1 MRKYVI
7 TLAAL
12 CFYVCSLSAQI
23 NGSVKIGL
31 TGYQGDLHCRSD
43 ESIGLFQEL
52 NPSIGLGVHIP
63 FSRVIGFRGE
73 LTYFRL
79 SGDETQFESPSH
91 ANRGWEF
98 KDNLFE
104 VSGLLDWE
112 ILGKRRY
119 KDGIFQRTLTPV
131 IFAGVGLGFTNS
143 SVDWKNSNNAN
154 IVRDKVY
161 DKNAELTIPLGL
173 GLKYYISEKFAIAT
187 ELAFRMPVSDYYDGV
202 SFSGNPNND
211 DLFGFGG
218 VKAYFGL
225 GGKKDQDGDGIAD
238 RNDACPEVF
247 GSASLNGCP
256 DRDGDGVGD
265 ANDKCPT
272 LFGPATSAGC
282 PDSDG
287 DGVVD
292 YEDACPMIKGD
303 AAMKGCPDSDND
315 GIADTQDRCPNI
327 AAANTKFGCPDA
339 DADGVIDEYD
349 ACPNVAGLV
358 HKQGCPA
365 KDTDMDGV
373 EDDLDECPEVAGSIN
388 AKGCPN
394 YDFDGDGVM
403 DKDDKCPSKAGDAS
417 NGCPDGIVPVP
428 PVYNPPSPPSNGIIR
443 GNNVACNCTTNTNPI
458 FNIPNKTPKSLSKLG
473 TNPEFG
479 NSHALDARG
488 FYEKLNRAYN
498 SNARDKSFLDKLFR
512 GMGYRSFADAT
523 PEMFYETILPY
534 GVSGNIGYSK
544 YHKTLYATL
553 NVKTEKDLM
562 AFGIK
567 AMNGCDMHFMKTCG
581 NHFFFCPK

>member
-1 MRKYVI
+1 MRKYI
-7 TLAAL
+7 IALAAL
-12 CFYVCSLSAQI
+12 SLYACCLSAQI
-23 NGSVKIGL
+23 NGSVKLGL

-52 NPSIGLGVHIP
+52 NPSFGLGIHIP
-63 FSRVIGFRGE
+63 LSKVIGFRGE
-73 LTYFRL
+73 LSYFKL
-79 SGDETQFESPSH
+79 TGDETQFESPGH
-91 ANRGWEF
+91 ADRGWEF

-104 VSGLLDWE
+104 ISGLVDWE

-119 KDGIFQRTLTPV
+119 KNGTFQRTLTPV
-131 IFAGVGLGFTNS
+131 IFGGVGLGFTNS
-143 SVDWKNSNNAN
+143 DVDWKNSNNAN
-154 IVRDKVY
+154 IERDRVY

-202 SFSGNPNND
+202 SFSGNPDND

-218 VKAYFGL
+218 VKVYFGF

-238 RNDACPEVF
+238 RKDACPEIF
-247 GSASLNGCP
+247 GSKSMNGCP
-256 DRDGDGVGD
+256 DTDGDGVGD

-292 YEDACPMIKGD
+292 FEDACPMVKGA

-315 GIADTQDRCPNI
+315 GIIDAQDRCPNV
-327 AAANTKFGCPDA
+327 AAAGTQFGCPDT
-339 DADGVIDEYD
+339 DGDGVTDEYD
-349 ACPNVAGLV
+349 ACPDVAGLV

-365 KDTDMDGV
+365 DDTDTDMDGV
-373 EDDLDECPEVAGSIN
+373 IDEEDECPEVAGSIN
-388 AKGCPN
+388 ARGCPN
-394 YDFDGDGVM
+394 YDFDGDGVL
-403 DKDDKCPSKAGDAS
+403 DKDDKCPSVAGDIS
-417 NGCPDGIVPVP
+417 NGCPDGIIP
-428 PVYNPPSPPSNGIIR
+428 PQLASKCCSNEEEEEPEELS
-443 GNNVACNCTTNTNPI
+443 CNCYGNENPI
-458 FNIPNKTPKSLSKLG
+458 FNIPSKSPRSLSKLG

-479 NSHALDARG
+479 NSHSLDARG

-498 SNARDKSFLDKLFR
+498 SSARDKKFLDNLFK
-512 GMGYRSFADAT
+512 GMGYGSFADAT

-534 GVSGNIGYSK
+534 GTRGNIGYSK
-544 YHKTLYATL
+544 NHKTLYATL
-553 NVKTEKDLM
+553 NVKSEKDLM
-562 AFGIK
+562 AFRIQS
-567 AMNGCDMHFMKTCG
+567 ANGCDMHFMKTCG
-581 NHFFFCPK
+581 NHFFFCK